1 MASYKPVKPEPC
13 ESASDELALCRPRAA
28 DISAGQLQG
37 SRSDSEK
44 KRACSPLA
52 ANHRKQQ
59 SLVSHC
65 QRLHGV
71 VLENSFDYE
80 PRLIGGCLVGP
91 RASLVA
97 RVAVIDRKQSY
108 FLVLAAPRGENQR

>member
-44 KRACSPLA
+44 KRACSILA

-59 SLVSHC
+59 SLLSHC
-65 QRLHGV
+65 QRLH
-71 VLENSFDYE
+71 VLVDQ
-80 PRLIGGCLVGP
+80 G
-91 RASLVA
+91 
-97 RVAVIDRKQSY
+97 SY
-108 FLVLAAPRGENQR
+108 